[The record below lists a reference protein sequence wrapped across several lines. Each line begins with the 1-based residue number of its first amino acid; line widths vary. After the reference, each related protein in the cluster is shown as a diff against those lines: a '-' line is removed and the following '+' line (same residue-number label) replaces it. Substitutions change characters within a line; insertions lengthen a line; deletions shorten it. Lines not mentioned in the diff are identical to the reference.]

1 MLVATRTQKRFL
13 EMTQLVLAFI
23 GTCTV
28 VDTTLAQTTPTRP
41 GFSSSV
47 PLRAANG
54 DRRFNDLARTD
65 RKRREAEQQANR
77 RGAAREAGITR
88 RVRDPGA

>member
-1 MLVATRTQKRFL
+1 MLAGTRNRKRFL

-28 VDTTLAQTTPTRP
+28 VDTTIPQPAHGRP
-41 GFSSSV
+41 GFAASL
-47 PLRAANG
+47 PLRATTL

-65 RKRREAEQQANR
+65 RKRREAEQQTSR
-77 RGAAREAGITR
+77 RAAAREAAVAER
-88 RVRDPGA
+88 RAVA